1 MLAHIWDNRSAS
13 FRKEIENEGGRHAA
27 TLSSLLHAEREVK
40 GLKYADVPRDSWH
53 GDSDGRLSSLA
64 SECSSGTILG

>member
-1 MLAHIWDNRSAS
+1 M
-13 FRKEIENEGGRHAA
+13 
-27 TLSSLLHAEREVK
+27 LSSLLHAEREVK